1 MVKFVIMFSFAEIK
15 KSLLS
20 GLMIC
25 VGGTI
30 YLSCIAQGIKPLGAF
45 LFAAGLYTICVFGFN
60 LYTGK
65 VGYIAYHFKDAKYY
79 GFVLQILIFNL
90 LSTYLLGILCAYV
103 FPAIVEPAQKIYAAK
118 LETPLIKLF
127 ITGIFCGL
135 LMFLAVDT
143 WKKGSQ
149 IGCFI
154 YIPVFI
160 LSGFD
165 HSIANSFY
173 NGVAN
178 DWNAFTV
185 QNALVVLV
193 VVLGNAV
200 GGMLVPLMTRSWKNE
215 EAA

>member
-1 MVKFVIMFSFAEIK
+1 MFNEIK
-15 KSLLS
+15 KSILS
-20 GLMIC
+20 GLCIA

-30 YLSCIAQGIKPLGAF
+30 FLSCIAQGLKPLGSF
-45 LFAAGLYTICVFGFN
+45 LFAAGLYTICMFGFN

-65 VGYIAYHFKDAKYY
+65 VGYIGYKFKDIKYL
-79 GFVLQILIFNL
+79 GFVFQILVFNL
-90 LSTYLLGILCAYV
+90 LTTYLLGIVCAYA
-103 FPAIVEPAQKIYAAK
+103 FPTIVEPAKKIYEAKMAA
-118 LETPLIKLF
+118 PLLRLF

-143 WKKGSQ
+143 WKKGCK

-173 NGVAN
+173 NGAAN
-178 DWNAFTV
+178 GFTDAFTV
-185 QNALVVLV
+185 HNALVVLI

-200 GGMLVPLMTRSWKNE
+200 GGMLVPVMTRSWKE
-215 EAA
+215 QQ

>member
-1 MVKFVIMFSFAEIK
+1 
-15 KSLLS
+15 
-20 GLMIC
+20 MIC

-30 YLSCIAQGIKPLGAF
+30 FLSCIAQGLKPLGAF
-45 LFAAGLYTICVFGFN
+45 LFAAGLYTICVYGFN

-65 VGYIAYHFKDAKYY
+65 VGYIATRLTDGAYFKLV
-79 GFVLQILIFNL
+79 VLILVFNL
-90 LSTYLLGILCAYV
+90 LTTYLLGILCAYV
-103 FPAIVEPAQKIYAAK
+103 FPSIVEPARKIYAAK
-118 LETPLIKLF
+118 LENTLPKLF
-127 ITGIFCGL
+127 VSGIFCGL
-135 LMFLAVDT
+135 LMYLAVDT

-178 DWNAFTV
+178 GLDAFTV
-185 QNALVVLV
+185 QNFFVVLV
-193 VVLGNAV
+193 VILGNAV
-200 GGMLVPLMTRSWKNE
+200 GGMLVPLLTRAWKPAE
-215 EAA
+215 ENN

>member
-1 MVKFVIMFSFAEIK
+1 MLNNIK
-15 KSLLS
+15 LSILS

-30 YLSCIAQGIKPLGAF
+30 YLSCVAKGWAPLGAV
-45 LFAAGLYTICVFGFN
+45 LFAAGLYTICVYGFN

-65 VGYIAYHFKDAKYY
+65 VGYIAYHFKDAEYIKL
-79 GFVLQILIFNL
+79 VILILIFNL
-90 LSTYLLGILCAYV
+90 LTTYLLGILSSYA
-103 FPAIVEPAQKIYAAK
+103 FPCIVEPAKKIYDAK
-118 LETPLIKLF
+118 LCTPLPRLL

-143 WKKGSQ
+143 WKKGSPF
-149 IGCFI
+149 GCFI

-178 DWNAFTV
+178 GFQNAFTTE
-185 QNALVVLV
+185 NAAVVLTV
-193 VVLGNAV
+193 IAGNAI
-200 GGMLVPLMTRSWKNE
+200 GGMLVPMLTRSWKKV
-215 EAA
+215 

>member
-1 MVKFVIMFSFAEIK
+1 MLNNIK
-15 KSLLS
+15 LSILS

-30 YLSCIAQGIKPLGAF
+30 YLSCVAKGWAPLGAV
-45 LFAAGLYTICVFGFN
+45 LFAAGLYTICVYGFN

-65 VGYIAYHFKDAKYY
+65 VGYIAYHFKDAEYIKL
-79 GFVLQILIFNL
+79 VILILIFNL
-90 LSTYLLGILCAYV
+90 LTTYLLGILSSYA
-103 FPAIVEPAQKIYAAK
+103 FPCIVEPAKKIYDAK
-118 LETPLIKLF
+118 LCSPLPRLL

-143 WKKGSQ
+143 WKKGSPF
-149 IGCFI
+149 GCFI

-178 DWNAFTV
+178 GFQNAFTTE
-185 QNALVVLV
+185 NAAVVLTV
-193 VVLGNAV
+193 IAGNAI
-200 GGMLVPLMTRSWKNE
+200 GGMLVPMLTRSWKKV
-215 EAA
+215 